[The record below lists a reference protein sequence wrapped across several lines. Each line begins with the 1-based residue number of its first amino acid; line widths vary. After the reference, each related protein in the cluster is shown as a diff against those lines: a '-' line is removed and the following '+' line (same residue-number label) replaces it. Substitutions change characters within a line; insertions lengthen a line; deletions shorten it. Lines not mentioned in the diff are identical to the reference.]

1 MGTSSFFDY
10 DKMLC
15 RIPRP
20 QARKKLR
27 LSIAATGAWRL
38 TPRAPRVPQPPR
50 AARHEA
56 ECDLLKKEAEPF
68 LKLLLLVFE
77 QALEARG

>member
-10 DKMLC
+10 DKMLR

-20 QARKKLR
+20 L
-27 LSIAATGAWRL
+27 
-38 TPRAPRVPQPPR
+38 APRVPQPPR

-56 ECDLLKKEAEPF
+56 ECGFLKKEAEPLF
-68 LKLLLLVFE
+68 
-77 QALEARG
+77 

>member
-10 DKMLC
+10 DKMLR

-20 QARKKLR
+20 QTRKKLR
-27 LSIAATGAWRL
+27 LYIAATGAWRF
-38 TPRAPRVPQPPR
+38 TPLAELVSQPPR

-56 ECDLLKKEAEPF
+56 EYGFLKKEAEPLF
-68 LKLLLLVFE
+68 
-77 QALEARG
+77 